1 MRHVCHVLI
10 FGTGLQALDASASL
24 RGQGAA
30 GVDLA
35 NYTPAAIGAATAS
48 LGAAAA
54 ESDRAA

>member
-1 MRHVCHVLI
+1 VLI
-10 FGTGLQALDASASL
+10 FGTGLQTLDASASL
-24 RGQGAA
+24 RVQGAA

-35 NYTPAAIGAATAS
+35 SYTPTAIGAATAS